1 MINSASFHKF
11 LEDHL
16 GLGAYQSQQ
25 RLGGGDI
32 NEAYRINFSEASV
45 FLKTKQKVDL
55 DFYQAEANGLSALRE
70 AEHALRLPKV
80 LAIDCFQTQAFL
92 VLEYLEEG
100 NPSASFDSSLGQG
113 LAQLHKNT
121 SRKFGWEQDNY
132 IGALVQVNSPSTD
145 WVEFYAQNRLE
156 ALFAKAY
163 DKGLLTKGDRAA
175 LFALI
180 KELDS
185 LIPKEAPA
193 LIHGDLWSGNYLCD
207 SDSNPVLIDPAVY
220 YGHREMDL
228 AMMHLFGGFSPDIFR
243 SYEEFKPLEP
253 GFEDRL
259 SIHQLYPLLVHLN
272 LFGSSYLASCR
283 AIWSAYT

>member
-1 MINSASFHKF
+1 MINSASFHSF
-11 LEDHL
+11 LENQL

-25 RLGGGDI
+25 RLSGGDI

-55 DFYQAEANGLSALRE
+55 DFYQAEANGLKGLAK
-70 AEHALRLPKV
+70 AEHSLGIPTV
-80 LAIDCFQTQAFL
+80 LACDSFNAQAFL
-92 VLEYLEEG
+92 ILDYLEEG
-100 NPSASFDSSLGQG
+100 IKTPLFNSKFGQG
-113 LAQLHKNT
+113 LAQLHSNT
-121 SRKFGWEQDNY
+121 SEAFGWEQNNF
-132 IGALVQVNSPSTD
+132 IGSLDQLNTPAAD
-145 WVEFYAQNRLE
+145 WIEFYAMNRLE
-156 ALFAKAY
+156 PLFAKVY
-163 DKGLLTKGDRAA
+163 DLGILTKSDRSA
-175 LFALI
+175 LFGLI
-180 KELDS
+180 NELES
-185 LIPKEAPA
+185 IIPKEAPA

-228 AMMHLFGGFSPDIFR
+228 AMMHLFGGFSPEVFR
-243 SYEEFKPLEP
+243 SYEELKPLEP

-283 AIWSAYT
+283 AIWSTYT